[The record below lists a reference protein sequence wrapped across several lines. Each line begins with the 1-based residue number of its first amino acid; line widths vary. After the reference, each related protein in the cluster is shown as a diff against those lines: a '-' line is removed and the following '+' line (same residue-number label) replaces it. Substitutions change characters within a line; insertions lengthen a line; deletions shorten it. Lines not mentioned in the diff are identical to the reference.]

1 MKPILVSAFL
11 HNKQHY
17 QTADFYKQYG
27 TQLLQ
32 MNQRKIIFMDEN
44 LLSAFSE
51 YQNENTKIISIKKE
65 DMYLY
70 PYLETLDQGAE
81 GNKNK
86 DSNFFFSIMC
96 NKTEWIR
103 QAIELQLY
111 DGDQYIWIDFGIF
124 KIFDK
129 HVDLSCLE
137 HSYKKV
143 RF

>member
-51 YQNENTKIISIKKE
+51 YQNENTKIISIKK
-65 DMYLY
+65 L
-70 PYLETLDQGAE
+70 
-81 GNKNK
+81 
-86 DSNFFFSIMC
+86 NFFFLEFGLLLILICSSSELLDINSVLSFVLIIFFELYKELLSKIGTSLFKSALGGLLGSLPL
-96 NKTEWIR
+96 NK
-103 QAIELQLY
+103 
-111 DGDQYIWIDFGIF
+111 
-124 KIFDK
+124 
-129 HVDLSCLE
+129 
-137 HSYKKV
+137 
-143 RF
+143 

>member
-1 MKPILVSAFL
+1 MTPILVSAFL

-27 TQLLQ
+27 TKLLQ
-32 MNQRKIIFMDEN
+32 INQRKIIFMDEN
-44 LLSAFSE
+44 LLYAFSE
-51 YQNENTKIISIKKE
+51 YQNEYTKFLPIKQE

-70 PYLETLDQGAE
+70 PYLDSLEHGTE

-111 DGDQYIWIDFGIF
+111 EGSQYIWIDLAYLKYLINM
-124 KIFDK
+124 
-129 HVDLSCLE
+129 
-137 HSYKKV
+137 
-143 RF
+143 